1 MADIYD
7 SNFQLDSEFTY
18 QQYAPP
24 VIPLTSITNISGNV
38 TIINTINGR
47 GGSNVTFSGG
57 TTGLDFGGSGSAFI
71 LEGTLVVANGGTGA
85 TTPAGARTSLGA
97 AQSGANADIN
107 SFSALTGNGGV
118 NPWTGTPNGSSQ
130 STYPATVASA
140 LYSQAE
146 MQGLMDKMQDVTEF
160 MMFLVAA
167 LLAPGVV
174 ET

>member
-24 VIPLTSITNISGNV
+24 AIPLTSITNISGNV

-57 TTGLDFGGSGSAFI
+57 TTGLDFGGTGSAFI

-85 TTPAGARTSLGA
+85 TTAAGARANLSA
-97 AQSGANADIN
+97 AESGANSDLN
-107 SFSALTGNGGV
+107 TLTALTGAGGWSA
-118 NPWTGTPNGSSQ
+118 WTGTPDKTSH
-130 STYPATVASA
+130 ATFSGTASVA
-140 LYSQAE
+140 YSQAE
-146 MQGLMDKMQDVTEF
+146 MQAVMDSLKNVTEGF
-160 MMFLVAA
+160 MA
-167 LLAPGVV
+167 LLATLLAWGG
-174 ET
+174 TRT